1 MLTGTCCPDSQ
12 RITRVGRIVR
22 AASLDEI
29 PQLVNVLKG
38 DMSLIGPRPLKAHNL
53 LVYTPEQMR
62 RHEVRPGITG
72 WAQVNGLRGDTSI
85 EERIRQITA
94 NEDWINE
101 HDLNRKNAVKEAI
114 ISRDVAIEEKNLLE
128 EKVKHLEE
136 WFVRCK
142 RLSLTCCK
150 K

>member
-1 MLTGTCCPDSQ
+1 MVEVLGKPQEQQVDS
-12 RITRVGRIVR
+12 I
-22 AASLDEI
+22 DEY
-29 PQLVNVLKG
+29 LK
-38 DMSLIGPRPLKAHNL
+38 KA
-53 LVYTPEQMR
+53 E
-62 RHEVRPGITG
+62 I
-72 WAQVNGLRGDTSI
+72 I

-128 EKVKHLEE
+128 KKSNIWKK